1 MGQAHSPLP
10 RECGSCAPHPRP
22 CAEPRTQG
30 DGWGVERQKA
40 LEGPGAA
47 VPGSH
52 LPPQQAGCPPV
63 PTGGR
68 AGGQSATSN
77 HPCGYLV
84 SSLKWEE
91 TVLQSFLVLCPL
103 PSDRAFGGLSS
114 VDAQLVPL
122 PEDPPPQA
130 LVSPQTWAL
139 AGSPS
144 PWRVP
149 AVLHPHIGRPTLITT
164 CWLYL
169 DSDLR
174 RSPASSHF
182 ILSNSKRVR
191 MGAVGAAPPAGLHLL
206 KL

>member
-1 MGQAHSPLP
+1 MRPEAGRTPLSLHRYCGVSALRQVLALAPAGTEPWAKHTAPSPV
-10 RECGSCAPHPRP
+10 CAGAMPPTP
-22 CAEPRTQG
+22 GLVLSPTQG

-52 LPPQQAGCPPV
+52 LPPQQAGCPQV

-68 AGGQSATSN
+68 AGGQSTTSN

-91 TVLQSFLVLCPL
+91 MVPQSSLVLCPL
-103 PSDRAFGGLSS
+103 PSNRAFGGLSS
-114 VDAQLVPL
+114 VDAQLIPL

-149 AVLHPHIGRPTLITT
+149 AVLHPHTGRPTLITT
-164 CWLYL
+164 RWLYL

-174 RSPASSHF
+174 R
-182 ILSNSKRVR
+182 
-191 MGAVGAAPPAGLHLL
+191 
-206 KL
+206 